1 MSAESAPISRARV
14 FIAALL
20 LALVAAPLASA
31 LRPTAASA
39 ATYGQLIVDTAAKE
53 YGKAYSY
60 GSTGPSTFDCSG
72 FTSHVFRQFGVNL
85 PRVSRDQYAAIPH
98 VAQDQKQVG
107 DLIFTYD
114 SGGIYHV
121 GIYAGGNQMWAA
133 TKTGDIVRPQ
143 TIWTSAYVVGRPDLG
158 GAIGDKWEALGGAN
172 SPLGQAIVREH
183 AVPGAQKVDFQRG
196 DIYWTP
202 PTGAR
207 EVHGGI
213 NEKYDA
219 LGGPSSAL
227 GVPVTDEYGVAGGRS
242 NRFAGR
248 LDLLVTRHRRP
259 RGARRHRP
267 EVRRA
272 RRRRRAARHAD
283 LGRVRH
289 PRRAGVLLH
298 RRRDLLVG
306 RAPGPS
312 RCTARSCSGT
322 RELGGSGGCLGL
334 PVSDER
340 AAPGG
345 RESAFQRGTLRWN
358 AGDRRRHASSADP
371 EPGGPRAAPGL
382 RVRVRR
388 CCTEAASCRPSIST
402 ARSRISTLRTLPV
415 TVIGKSSSGP
425 RTWT

>member
-242 NRFAGR
+242 NRFANGSIYWSPA
-248 LDLLVTRHRRP
+248 T
-259 RGARRHRP
+259 GAR
-267 EVRRA
+267 EVHGGINQKYDA
-272 RRRRRAARHAD
+272 LGGPASPLGMPTSD
-283 LGRVRH
+283 ESDTPGGRVSSFT
-289 PRRAGVLLH
+289 AG
-298 RRRDLLVG
+298 
-306 RAPGPS
+306 AIYWS
-312 RCTARSCSGT
+312 AGT
-322 RELGGSGGCLGL
+322 GTVEVHGAILQRYRELGGSGGSLGL

-345 RESAFQRGTLRWN
+345 RESVFQRGTLRWN
-358 AGDRRRHASSADP
+358 AATGA
-371 EPGGPRAAPGL
+371 
-382 RVRVRR
+382 
-388 CCTEAASCRPSIST
+388 
-402 ARSRISTLRTLPV
+402 V
-415 TVIGKSSSGP
+415 TVVK
-425 RTWT
+425 